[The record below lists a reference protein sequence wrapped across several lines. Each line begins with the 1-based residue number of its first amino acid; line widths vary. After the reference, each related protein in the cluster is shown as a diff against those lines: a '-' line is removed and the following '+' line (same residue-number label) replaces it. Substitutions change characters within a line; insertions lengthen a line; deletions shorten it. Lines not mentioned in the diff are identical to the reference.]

1 MSVPVFPDL
10 PALSQGSNTNR
21 SRYEQLVLNFEAKYG
36 RKPAFVARAPGR
48 VNIIGEHIDYC
59 GYGVLPMAIEQDVAI
74 ACALSDTPTI
84 RFSNVEPS
92 FPDYS
97 CPAKDFAI
105 GKETKPQW
113 YLYLLCG
120 HKGILEEARLE
131 NPRGMD
137 LLVDGSIPPSSGLSS
152 SSALVCCAA
161 LVTVYANK
169 LDDLLDKKR
178 LAELCAHAEHYI
190 GTEGGGMDQAISF
203 LAEPGKA
210 KMIEFNPIR
219 PSNVCLPAGTQFV
232 ISNCLV
238 EANKAAFA
246 AFNER
251 VTECRLA
258 AQVISKKSGLTGGWK
273 KVRTLRALQ
282 DGLGQPLT
290 AMLGVVEQH
299 LHQHPYTREEVCQI
313 LEVTSEELEKESLNV
328 VAKDMQSF
336 KLHMRA
342 THVFGEAGRVFAFKD
357 KANCVAAGESGD
369 LPVAVELGQLMN
381 ESHYS
386 CSKLYECSCEEL
398 DRLVQLCVEG
408 GALGSRLTGA
418 GWGGCAVS
426 LVAEGNVEGFISK
439 VSREYY
445 ESDPTRRGKLA
456 TSLFATRPGPGAAIC
471 DLFGSG
477 SGL

>member
-1 MSVPVFPDL
+1 MAVPVFTDIT
-10 PALSQGSNTNR
+10 ALSQGSSSNR
-21 SRYEQLVLNFEAKYG
+21 SRYEQLALKFEAKYG
-36 RKPAFVARAPGR
+36 KKPAFVARAPGR

-92 FPDYS
+92 YPDYS
-97 CPAKDFAI
+97 CLAKDFAI
-105 GKETKPQW
+105 EKETKPHW

-169 LDDLLDKKR
+169 LDGLLDKKR

-219 PSNVCLPAGTQFV
+219 PSDVSLPAGTQFV

-258 AQVISKKSGLTGGWK
+258 AQVISKKSGLACGWK

-282 DGLGQPLT
+282 DGLGLQLT
-290 AMLGVVEQH
+290 AMPGVVEQY
-299 LHQHPYTREEVCQI
+299 LHQHYYTREEVCQI

-342 THVFGEAGRVFAFKD
+342 MHVFGEAGRVSAFKD
-357 KANCVAAGESGD
+357 KANSTAAGGSGD
-369 LPVAVELGQLMN
+369 LSVAVELGRLMN

-386 CSKLYECSCEEL
+386 CSKLYECSCDEL
-398 DRLVQLCVEG
+398 DLLVRLCVG
-408 GALGSRLTGA
+408 AGALGSRLTGA

-426 LVAEGNVEGFISK
+426 LVAEGNVEGFVSK

-445 ESDPTRRGKLA
+445 ESDPTRQGKLA

-471 DLFGSG
+471 DFGSG
-477 SGL
+477 IRL